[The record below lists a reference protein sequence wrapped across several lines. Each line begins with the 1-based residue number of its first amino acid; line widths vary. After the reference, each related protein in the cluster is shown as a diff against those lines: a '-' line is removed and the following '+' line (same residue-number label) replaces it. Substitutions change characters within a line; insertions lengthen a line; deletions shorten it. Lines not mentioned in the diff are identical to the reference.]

1 MHGAAPELL
10 RELREDKKMSQ
21 KDLAKIICVTIG
33 TISNYENNQHLP
45 DIEKLVMLADYFGVT
60 TDYLLGRAASPC
72 SPDIFQK
79 QLAPGLTVAAFLD
92 AFQNLSSDRQNALVL
107 IVNDMKFRMLL
118 KNYNGE
124 NQK

>member
-1 MHGAAPELL
+1 MASFGELL

-21 KDLAKIICVTIG
+21 RDLAKVICVTIG

-45 DIEKLVMLADYFGVT
+45 DIEKLVMLADYFGVS
-60 TDYLLGRAASPC
+60 TDYLLGRATSPY

-79 QLAPGLTVAAFLD
+79 QLAPAYTVATFLD
-92 AFQNLSSDRQNALVL
+92 AFQILSPNRQSALIL
-107 IVNDMKFRMLL
+107 LMDDMKFRMLL
-118 KNYNGE
+118 RDYNGE